1 MSPTT
6 KSSLT
11 YAAGA
16 TAFNQVTVKLSST
29 GTFTIFNYG
38 GIADVIIDVM
48 GSYGPLT
55 TSTNTYNGDG
65 GIDSGMFGA
74 GSVTN
79 ATIDAVTCGCA
90 LYWACASD

>member
-1 MSPTT
+1 MT
-6 KSSLT
+6 SLT

-38 GIADVIIDVM
+38 VTADVIIDVM

-55 TSTNTYNGDG
+55 TSTCNGDG
-65 GIDSGMFGA
+65 GIYSGMLGA
-74 GSVTN
+74 GSLTTDTIN
-79 ATIDAVTCGCA
+79 AGHC
-90 LYWACASD
+90 

>member
-1 MSPTT
+1 VSEFAGSDPTT

-55 TSTNTYNGDG
+55 TSTYNVDG
-65 GIDSGMFGA
+65 GIYSGMLGA
-74 GSVTN
+74 GSLTTDTIN
-79 ATIDAVTCGCA
+79 AVLC
-90 LYWACASD
+90 